1 MSDIVTLRMLYT
13 PENHT
18 FPADLKILIEAYKKL
33 LERAVSYGDYNGD
46 KGKTYDRYKQNIKD
60 ANNAIYNLEKQLA
73 EYRGYLTPDGE
84 IYQEPTQQGE

>member
-1 MSDIVTLRMLYT
+1 MLQVTLRLLYT

-18 FPADLKILIEAYKKL
+18 FPADLKSLIETYKKD
-33 LERAVSYGDYNGD
+33 LESTVSQLPESL
-46 KGKTYDRYKQNIKD
+46 KVTAIYDRYEQNIKD

-73 EYRGYLTPDGE
+73 LYQGYLTPDGE

>member
-1 MSDIVTLRMLYT
+1 MLQVTLRLLYT

-18 FPADLKILIEAYKKL
+18 FPADLKILIEAYKKD
-33 LERAVSYGDYNGD
+33 LERAVSHRDQYGG
-46 KGKTYDRYKQNIKD
+46 KGKIYDRYKQNIKD

-73 EYRGYLTPDGE
+73 LYQPYVTPDGE

>member
-1 MSDIVTLRMLYT
+1 MLQVTLRMLYT

-18 FPADLKILIEAYKKL
+18 FPADLKILIEAYKKD
-33 LERAVSYGDYNGD
+33 LEHAVSHRDQHGG

-60 ANNAIYNLEKQLA
+60 ANIAIYNLEKQLA
-73 EYRGYLTPDGE
+73 LYQPYVTPDGE